1 MGGQYNFIP
10 IFYFFDIQ
18 APISIRN
25 FSGNKIFFKISL
37 QEWKE
42 SEKEQQLDLFQFP
55 ACCSHI
61 LLSDNK
67 GPGQFLGWV
76 WVKIWAANEPSKYL
90 DTIIMGAKTQ

>member
-55 ACCSHI
+55 ACWSHI
-61 LLSDNK
+61 LTLR
-67 GPGQFLGWV
+67 QQ
-76 WVKIWAANEPSKYL
+76 
-90 DTIIMGAKTQ
+90 GAWSIFGLCADSLESE